1 MWTTV
6 GISLEHAITRAAWPA
21 EGRNS
26 CDIVVYTLQEGMR
39 VERTLEFDDWLRRL
53 RDRVARNRILARI
66 DRIANRGIIGDWKSV
81 GSRVR
86 ELRIDYGPG
95 YRIYFV

>member
-1 MWTTV
+1 
-6 GISLEHAITRAAWPA
+6 
-21 EGRNS
+21 
-26 CDIVVYTLQEGMR
+26 MR